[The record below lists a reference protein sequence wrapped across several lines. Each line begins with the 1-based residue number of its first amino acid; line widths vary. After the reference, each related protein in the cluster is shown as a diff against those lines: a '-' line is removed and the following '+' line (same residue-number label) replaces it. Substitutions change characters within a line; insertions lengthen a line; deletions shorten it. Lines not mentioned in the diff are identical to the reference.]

1 MRKLMLAA
9 IGAALLAAAPA
20 AIAQSPQSS
29 PQSHPPGHGGQGPGN
44 GPGHG
49 NGPGPGPSKPTPS
62 PGPNRPG
69 GPDYGHWDN
78 HWGMR
83 PPAPPSHWK
92 NYNGWYR
99 HVRACQQRYRSY
111 NPRTD
116 TYRVRPGI
124 YRRCVL

>member
-1 MRKLMLAA
+1 MRRLMLAA

-20 AIAQSPQSS
+20 AIAQSPQS
-29 PQSHPPGHGGQGPGN
+29 HPPGHGDQ

-49 NGPGPGPSKPTPS
+49 SSPGPGPSKPTPS
-62 PGPNRPG
+62 PGPGRPG

-78 HWGMR
+78 HWGAR

-92 NYNGWYR
+92 KHNSWYR

-116 TYRVRPGI
+116 TYRVRPGV
-124 YRRCVL
+124 YRRCLL

>member
-20 AIAQSPQSS
+20 AIAQSPQS
-29 PQSHPPGHGGQGPGN
+29 HPPGHDQGPGPGHGPGGPGPDRPGQGPGQ
-44 GPGHG
+44 G
-49 NGPGPGPSKPTPS
+49 

-78 HWGMR
+78 HWGVR

-92 NYNGWYR
+92 KHNGWYR

-116 TYRVRPGI
+116 TYRVRPGV
-124 YRRCVL
+124 YRRCML